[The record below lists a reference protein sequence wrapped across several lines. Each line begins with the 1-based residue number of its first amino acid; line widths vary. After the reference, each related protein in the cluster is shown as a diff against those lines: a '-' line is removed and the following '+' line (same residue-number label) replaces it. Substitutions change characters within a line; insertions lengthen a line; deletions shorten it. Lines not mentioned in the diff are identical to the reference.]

1 MKSNIYYN
9 CNFKSGNR
17 GKLKTLLFLFLIGS
31 TSFIYG
37 QTTLNVRV
45 NNGLDDHEERI
56 SGSVSQTGTLGN
68 MDAASDDLELG
79 NEQPTADPQLV
90 GIRFTNITIPKFA
103 TIVSAYIQF
112 AVDGTGKNTDPSSLS
127 VRAEDNANPAAFS
140 NNPFS
145 LSTRTLAAGSISWN
159 VSWST
164 WSTVASA
171 GVDQRTPEL
180 KSLLQPLVFKSTWVS
195 GNAMTF
201 FIKGSGTHEVE
212 SFEGDPLLAPEL
224 VVTYSVA
231 GSGTTSISEWDRA
244 STVTVYPNPFKNE
257 FNLNVEVYTPSDL
270 SISVYDLMG
279 KLLEEKNVPQ
289 AGTGTFS
296 YTSSADL
303 IPGMYFVKIK
313 ANGREEVVK
322 IISE

>member
-1 MKSNIYYN
+1 MKSNIYEN
-9 CNFKSGNR
+9 CNFKSGNK
-17 GKLKTLLFLFLIGS
+17 GKLKTFFFLFFIGS
-31 TSFIYG
+31 SSFIYG
-37 QTTLNVRV
+37 QTTLSVRV
-45 NNGLDDHEERI
+45 NSGLDDHEERI

-79 NEQPTADPQLV
+79 NELPTADPQLV
-90 GIRFTNITIPKFA
+90 GLRFTNITIPKFA

-112 AVDGTGKNTDPSSLS
+112 AVDGTSKNLDPSSLS
-127 VRAEDNANPAAFS
+127 VRAEDNANPSTFS

-159 VSWST
+159 VSGTT
-164 WSTVASA
+164 WTTIASA

-195 GNAMTF
+195 GNAMAF

-231 GSGTTSISEWDRA
+231 GSGTTSVTEWDRI
-244 STVTVYPNPFKNE
+244 SSVSVYPNPFKNE
-257 FNLNVEVYTPSDL
+257 FNLNVEVHTPSDL

-279 KLLEEKNVPQ
+279 KLMEEKNVAQ
-289 AGTGTFS
+289 IGIGTFS
-296 YTSSADL
+296 YTSNSDL
-303 IPGMYFVKIK
+303 TPGMYFVKVK
-313 ANGREEVVK
+313 VNNKEEVVK
-322 IISE
+322 LISE